1 MMEKKFAH
9 TYRIPSARLAN
20 WDYRNAAAYFVTICT
35 QNREHHFGKVVNG
48 RMNLSGMGVIADI
61 LWHEMTHH
69 AKMVDL
75 DAFVVMPNHIH
86 GIVIIRGFAPAPPEQ
101 TLQDMVPEQTLQ
113 DMATV
118 ETLHAT
124 SLQSPAPSNA
134 PQSPAPSNAPQST
147 APPAKNPLMAHIS
160 PKPGSLAAIIRSY
173 KSAVT
178 RHGNRPGFPFAWQTR
193 FHDHIIRNDGEFDRI
208 RQYIINNPQQW
219 ENDKFYDQ

>member
-86 GIVIIRGFAPAPPEQ
+86 GIVIIRGFAPAP
-101 TLQDMVPEQTLQ
+101 
-113 DMATV
+113 
-118 ETLHAT
+118 
-124 SLQSPAPSNA
+124 
-134 PQSPAPSNAPQST
+134 SNAPQST